1 MSPTRRELLVACVAS
16 AAGLAISRSVQAARY
31 TAGKGSIIKGP
42 GFRLVEQPGERLQ
55 VLEGDAPV
63 LTYNWGDQLK
73 EGVPAD
79 RTRSCYIHPVWG
91 MDGEVLTDDFPK
103 DHYHHRGLS
112 WMWNRV
118 RVGGREVDIWTLKGI
133 RQKFS
138 QWLVQ
143 RADEY
148 SARLLA
154 ENHWVMDGQPVAKET
169 VEIYAFPAEK
179 SGRTIDISLTLESLG
194 QPIELLGEITK
205 GYGGLCLRFAPR
217 EETMITTPAGRQAK
231 DSDHLKFPW
240 ADLSGRFG
248 GRRETSGAAIF
259 AHPTNPGEP
268 HEWTLR
274 HYGFLGPN
282 WPGMTT
288 ATLQPKKPVTLQY
301 RIWVHRGDA
310 AAGGVG
316 AAYGPYANPGLN
328 AG

>member
-1 MSPTRRELLVACVAS
+1 MSLTRRKLLAAS
-16 AAGLAISRSVQAARY
+16 VTTVAGLAAGRSAWAEAVHR
-31 TAGKGSIIKGP
+31 KGS

-63 LTYNWGDQLK
+63 FTYNWGDQLK

-79 RTRSCYIHPVWG
+79 RKRSCYVHPVWG
-91 MDGEVLTDDFPK
+91 MDGEILTDDFPK

-138 QWLVQ
+138 KWVNQK
-143 RADEY
+143 ADEY
-148 SARLLA
+148 CATLIA
-154 ENHWVMDGQPVAKET
+154 ENHWVMDDQAVAKEIVT
-169 VEIYAFPAEK
+169 LRAFPAEK
-179 SGRTIDISLTLESLG
+179 AGRGIDISLTLESLDK
-194 QPIELLGEITK
+194 PIELLGEITK

-217 EETMITTPAGRQAK
+217 EETVITTPAGKQAK

-240 ADLSGRFG
+240 ADLSGRFD
-248 GRRETSGAAIF
+248 GRKEISGAAIF
-259 AHPTNPGEP
+259 AYRHNPGEP

-288 ATLQPKKPVTLQY
+288 ATLQPGKPVTLQY
-301 RIWVHRGDA
+301 RVWVHRGDA

-316 AAYGPYANPGLN
+316 AAYEPYVRREPI